1 MQNILIPRTRN
12 RQNRWRESVALQI
25 PFHDLD
31 PLEICWHGHYARY
44 FEIARTAL
52 LRSIDYDYPEM
63 RVSGYAWPI
72 IELYIRYAQPLRYRQ
87 RIEVEAS
94 IAEWENRLRIEYM
107 IRDAESGVRLT
118 RAYTVQV
125 AVDMQTKEMC
135 LISPD
140 ILAEKLGVK

>member
-1 MQNILIPRTRN
+1 
-12 RQNRWRESVALQI
+12 
-25 PFHDLD
+25 
-31 PLEICWHGHYARY
+31 LEICWHGHYARY